1 MHCVSRMRILIQHT
15 TRYTYPEEVQ
25 FTPHRILL
33 RPRENPSLRVLSMDL
48 KIEPAAS
55 IKWMADSFENQI
67 AVAYFEAPSSAIH
80 IEATILTELLT
91 DNPFDFI
98 IEPYA
103 ENYPFS
109 YNPDERKAL
118 SPYLEVGS
126 PSSSAKVL
134 PWIWKEFPQLPGQSL
149 DLLTQLN
156 RRIHERFQ
164 YQRRDEEG
172 VQNPDETISLGSGSC
187 RDFARLFTEACRQ
200 LGFAARFVSGYLYDP
215 PTGSGHFQN
224 VAEGSMHACA
234 EVFLPGAGWKGFD
247 STNGMLANQYFIP
260 CAVAN
265 EPKLTSPIQGS
276 FYHAQMRVPSTM
288 EVSLNLKS
296 MDPDHA
302 SA

>member
-1 MHCVSRMRILIQHT
+1 MKISIRHV
-15 TRYTYPEEVQ
+15 TRYTYPEQVQ

-48 KIEPAAS
+48 NVQPAAS
-55 IKWMADSFENQI
+55 IKWMVDSFENQI
-67 AVAYFEAPSSAIH
+67 AVAYFEEQSDV
-80 IEATILTELLT
+80 IEVEANILTELLT

-109 YNPDERKAL
+109 YNPSERKAL

-126 PSSSAKVL
+126 PSGCARVL
-134 PWIWKEFPQLPGQSL
+134 PWIWSEFPQLPGQSL

-164 YQRRDEEG
+164 YRRRDEEG
-172 VQNPDETISLGSGSC
+172 VQTPDETISLGSGSC
-187 RDFARLFTEACRQ
+187 RDFARLFTECCRQ

-215 PTGSGHFQN
+215 PSGDEHFQN
-224 VAEGSMHACA
+224 VAEGAMHACA

-247 STNGMLANQYFIP
+247 STNGMLANQFFIP

-276 FYHAQMRVPSTM
+276 YYHAQMRVPSTM
-288 EVSLNLKS
+288 DVSLDVERVDL
-296 MDPDHA
+296 DHV
-302 SA
+302 SI